1 MVTKNRLTEK
11 KNDKFFCHACDY
23 ISCNLY
29 DFKKHETTKKHAK
42 NMGKS
47 RLNGNKKSQ
56 TVENVCIFCNKKYR
70 HKSGLSRHKKNCKKN
85 PEKMLGMATFSEKLP
100 CLKKD
105 ENLKKKKVVETSAF
119 FSADQTDTSILFE
132 LVKQQKEQMEMQN
145 KTIELLKESIQ
156 TNTEMMP
163 KIGNNNNNTISINV
177 FLNENCKDALNITD
191 FVKNIQLS
199 LDDITYT
206 NKNGFAKGITNI
218 ISNQLKD
225 ISPIER
231 PLHCS
236 ALHCSDNEKLQ
247 FYVKDEN
254 KWEKDDGDQKFDD
267 IMSQLRLKQIQT
279 LSKWEKMHPDWKDDQ
294 EKTAH
299 WQMCVRNITGS
310 KLSPQQYETEK
321 ESIKKDLAIK
331 VSMEDAMKI

>member
-11 KNDKFFCHACDY
+11 KNDKFICYACDY
-23 ISCNLY
+23 ISSNLY
-29 DFKKHETTKKHAK
+29 DFKKHKTTKKHAK
-42 NMGKS
+42 NIEKS
-47 RLNGNKKSQ
+47 RQNGNKKSP
-56 TVENVCIFCNKKYR
+56 TVENMCLFCNKIYK
-70 HKSGLSRHKKNCKKN
+70 HKSGLSRHKKKCKKN
-85 PEKMLGMATFSEKLP
+85 PENKLKMATFSEKVTMS
-100 CLKKD
+100 KKI
-105 ENLKKKKVVETSAF
+105 ENPKEKKVVENSAF

-191 FVKNIQLS
+191 FVQNIQLS
-199 LDDITYT
+199 LEDITYT

-218 ISNQLKD
+218 ITNQLKD

-236 ALHCSDNEKLQ
+236 NNEKLQ

-279 LSKWEKMHPDWKDDQ
+279 LSKWEEMHPDWKDDHK
-294 EKTAH
+294 KTAH

-321 ESIKKDLAIK
+321 ESIKKDLAKK
-331 VSMEDAMKI
+331 VSMEDVMKI